1 MSLPYPE
8 AGLKYSDDKDEED
21 DEDEVQEAEGE
32 QDKRIVRP
40 NPTVTSNPNSPSV
53 RS

>member
-1 MSLPYPE
+1 MPLPYPE

-32 QDKRIVRP
+32 QDKRIVGP